1 MTEVVTADP
10 PGPDAARCANCGAAL
25 HGPFCC
31 SCGQA
36 VKPLDPPV
44 RHFAHEFAQELFD
57 VDNRVLR
64 SLRRL
69 FLTPGFLTHEYFA
82 GRRAPW
88 VSPLRLYLSTSV
100 ACFAVLA
107 MIGDSGA
114 VQLMATGDPND
125 ASGFAKYGYRNLEDM
140 RAATD
145 AAQVAW
151 MPRVMFVLVPFVA
164 WLVARARRRSGR
176 GYPAHLVFT
185 LHLYAA
191 AFGVRAVT
199 ASLGAAGPS
208 ALAEGLAILTV
219 LYVVG
224 YTYVALRRAYGIS
237 RGLAVRDTAIVTAG
251 SWLALMV
258 GTGAVVV
265 VAVFGRYWL
274 KLLGF

>member
-1 MTEVVTADP
+1 MTDVVTLEP
-10 PGPDAARCANCGAAL
+10 PPAEARCANCGAAL
-25 HGPFCC
+25 HGPFCGA
-31 SCGQA
+31 CGQA

-44 RHFAHEFAQELFD
+44 RLFVTEFVQELFD

-69 FLTPGFLTHEYFA
+69 FLTPGFLTREYFA
-82 GRRAPW
+82 GRRATW
-88 VSPLRLYLSTSV
+88 VSPLKLYLSTSV
-100 ACFAVLA
+100 VCFAVLA
-107 MIGDSGA
+107 VFGDRGV
-114 VQLMATGDPND
+114 VQLTATGDPND
-125 ASGFAKYGYRNLEDM
+125 PSGFAEYGYRSLEDM
-140 RAATD
+140 RAATA

-176 GYPAHLVFT
+176 RYPAHLVFT

-208 ALAEGLAILTV
+208 ALAEGLAILTAF
-219 LYVVG
+219 YVVG
-224 YTYVALRRAYGIS
+224 YTYVALRRAYGLS
-237 RGLAVRDTAIVTAG
+237 RGLAVRDTAIVTFG

-258 GTGAVVV
+258 GTGAVVM